1 MPMILDTAK
10 FVAKNLL
17 QVFFF
22 KVSGYLNPHTIQT
35 KKQMRK
41 CNPPSLTGVC
51 WDKGYSLNGVNKT
64 FYVTHHFEICFTDF
78 QIDILQRYHTKSFPA
93 GIPQTL
99 WSTDQVCSP
108 TVLVFYHDYYYSKC

>member
-1 MPMILDTAK
+1 
-10 FVAKNLL
+10 
-17 QVFFF
+17 
-22 KVSGYLNPHTIQT
+22 
-35 KKQMRK
+35 MRK

-64 FYVTHHFEICFTDF
+64 FCVTHHFEICFTDF
-78 QIDILQRYHTKSFPA
+78 QIDIIQRYHTKSFPA

-108 TVLVFYHDYYYSKC
+108 TVLVFYYDYYYSKC